1 LKRDFQMNERQ
12 QRISQLV
19 RQNSRR
25 AAKSEFIQRLSSL
38 LRREFDDLSFVDL
51 DTTNELRKLVGEGY
65 VSAKDP
71 REPGFARYFS
81 RAEEAYVLS
90 LVACLGTKIKGS
102 PAFALFRQSEVCG
115 AVSLEATEA
124 LANIR
129 RLIEVDGDGP
139 SVITADRND
148 GLLLDFNPDDEDTC
162 YELVVWGEAW
172 PILFL
177 PCLSA

>member
-1 LKRDFQMNERQ
+1 MNERQ
-12 QRISQLV
+12 QRASQLV
-19 RQNSRR
+19 RRNSGGYV
-25 AAKSEFIQRLSSL
+25 KPEFIQRLSSL
-38 LRREFDDLSFVDL
+38 LRRGFDDLLFADL
-51 DTTNELRKLVGEGY
+51 ETTGELRKLVGEGY

-102 PAFALFRQSEVCG
+102 PAFALFSQSEVCG

-124 LANIR
+124 LANIG
-129 RLIEVDGDGP
+129 RLIDVDGNGP
-139 SVITADRND
+139 SVITADRHD

-162 YELVVWGEAW
+162 YELVVWGET
-172 PILFL
+172 
-177 PCLSA
+177 